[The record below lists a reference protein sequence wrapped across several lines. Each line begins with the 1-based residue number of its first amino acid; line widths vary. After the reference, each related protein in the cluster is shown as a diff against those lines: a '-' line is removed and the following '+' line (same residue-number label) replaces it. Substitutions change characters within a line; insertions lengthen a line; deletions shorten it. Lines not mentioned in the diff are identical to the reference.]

1 VQVIAKKSQ
10 SNRRVLKG
18 WRPVVTLLVLAVV
31 APAQTVQPN
40 PKDQTARANSASLSI
55 KPYHSIEGRQRV
67 KWFVGSTVGPET
79 LTIGLFSAGFG
90 TALDNPKE
98 YGGSWVG
105 YGKRYGM
112 RLTGVSTGNAM
123 EAGLGALWG
132 EDPRYLRTYRQPLK
146 GRLRSVVI
154 MTFLAHGRDGQLV
167 PAYARYMSTPGNNF
181 LSNSWRPDSEANTRS
196 ALLRTVWGF
205 VGLMGKNTFIEF
217 WPDLQRHVF
226 HGKH

>member
-1 VQVIAKKSQ
+1 MAKKSQ
-10 SNRRVLKG
+10 SNGRVLNG
-18 WRPVVTLLVLAVV
+18 WRPVVTLLVLTVM

-40 PKDQTARANSASLSI
+40 PKEQITQANSVSLSI
-55 KPYHSIEGRQRV
+55 KPYHSITGRQRV
-67 KWFVGSTVGPET
+67 KWFVDSTVRPET
-79 LTIGLFSAGFG
+79 LTVGLFSAGFG
-90 TALDNPKE
+90 TARDHPKE

-105 YGKRYGM
+105 FGKRYGM

-123 EAGLGALWG
+123 EAGLGALWR
-132 EDPRYLRTYRQPLK
+132 EDPRYFRTYRQPLK

-154 MTFLAHGRDGQLV
+154 MTFLAHSRDGQLM

-205 VGLMGKNTFIEF
+205 VGRMGKNTFTEF
-217 WPDLQRHVF
+217 WPDLQKHVF
-226 HGKH
+226 HGKE

>member
-1 VQVIAKKSQ
+1 MQVIAKKSQ

-40 PKDQTARANSASLSI
+40 PKDQTARANSASLS
-55 KPYHSIEGRQRV
+55 KECGYHDL
-67 KWFVGSTVGPET
+67 PC
-79 LTIGLFSAGFG
+79 
-90 TALDNPKE
+90 
-98 YGGSWVG
+98 
-105 YGKRYGM
+105 
-112 RLTGVSTGNAM
+112 
-123 EAGLGALWG
+123 
-132 EDPRYLRTYRQPLK
+132 
-146 GRLRSVVI
+146 
-154 MTFLAHGRDGQLV
+154 HGRDGQLA

-181 LSNSWRPDSEANTRS
+181 LSHSWRPDSEANTRS